1 MAPELHL
8 RPDRLHDHARSAS
21 GLAEELHA
29 ALRGV
34 PAGFD
39 IERLHGVVATAASD
53 LAELSAALRG
63 AAAAGEATDAELAAT
78 LTRLRDAL
86 EPR

>member
-1 MAPELHL
+1 MPPEMHL
-8 RPDRLHDHARSAS
+8 RPDRLHDHARTAS

-29 ALRGV
+29 ALRGA
-34 PAGFD
+34 PAGLD
-39 IERLHGVVATAASD
+39 AERLQGVVEASASE

-63 AAAAGEATDAELAAT
+63 AAAAGSAADAELSAT

-86 EPR
+86 ERR